1 MNFLYSNTGN
11 GIVSSLMGS
20 WVFWIVLLLI
30 IVMIFVFV
38 LKSNKSLQQNLHIE
52 HLFTNENS
60 SPDNSSD
67 NLKYNTTDYDE
78 RENIREHLIHQI
90 NEENRRQRN
99 NDDNTTINIEDYDD
113 DDNDDDVFIKDRIQ
127 LTKTLPVDLN
137 ESQIENAKLLGLS
150 GTNKKIKSIYT
161 ITGKR
166 EEIFKILTQSES
178 IAANNDIVI
187 VDDDGGGDDD
197 NNNTSINNNSS
208 DIKFKLELVNPSKI
222 TPESMKATE
231 NNFLNIYNQNG
242 KCIITI
248 TFKYRQM
255 IIDSISPFFDKV
267 TINLDENIRL
277 LMFKQI
283 DNKLYLDK
291 DHIAIF
297 SIYDKIKYF
306 AINSSIIKELQ
317 YAVK

>member
-20 WVFWIVLLLI
+20 WIFWIVLLLI
-30 IVMIFVFV
+30 VVMIFVFV

-52 HLFTNENS
+52 HLFTDKNS
-60 SPDNSSD
+60 SPDNNGD
-67 NLKYNTTDYDE
+67 ANTTDYDE

-99 NDDNTTINIEDYDD
+99 NDDSTTTINIEDYDD
-113 DDNDDDVFIKDRIQ
+113 DDDDVFIKDRIQ

-161 ITGKR
+161 ITGKK

-178 IAANNDIVI
+178 ITANNDIVI
-187 VDDDGGGDDD
+187 VDDDGDDDD

-222 TPESMKATE
+222 TPESIKAIE

>member
-20 WVFWIVLLLI
+20 WVFWIVLLLVV
-30 IVMIFVFV
+30 VMIFVFV
-38 LKSNKSLQQNLHIE
+38 LKSNKSLQQNLRIE
-52 HLFTNENS
+52 HLFTD
-60 SPDNSSD
+60 DNSSTD
-67 NLKYNTTDYDE
+67 NNGGGNLKYNTTDYYE

-90 NEENRRQRN
+90 NEGNRRQRN
-99 NDDNTTINIEDYDD
+99 NDDDSTTINIENYDNDDD
-113 DDNDDDVFIKDRIQ
+113 DDNDVFRKDRIQ
-127 LTKTLPVDLN
+127 LTKHLPVDLN

-150 GTNKKIKSIYT
+150 GTNKKIKPIYT

-166 EEIFKILTQSES
+166 EEIFKILTQNES

-187 VDDDGGGDDD
+187 VDDDGGGGD
-197 NNNTSINNNSS
+197 NTSINNNSS

-222 TPESMKATE
+222 TPESMKAIE

-297 SIYDKIKYF
+297 GIYDKIKYF